1 MSKNAANVL
10 LVDDDPL
17 VLMNH
22 SDILEDAGFLVS
34 RAESLAQGWNLFQGR
49 PFDVMVCD
57 HDLGDGK
64 GWDLVR
70 KIEGSGAALPVVYL
84 SAALPKTLDEAASLA
99 LVKRVL
105 AKPVSKEALLE
116 AVSELANG
124 SQGQEPTKY
133 PKLVGD
139 EERRILLDSISL
151 EDEKD

>member
-1 MSKNAANVL
+1 MVRHGASVL

-22 SDILEDAGFLVS
+22 SDILEDAGYLVS
-34 RAESLAQGWNLFQGR
+34 RAEGVGQGWNVLQGR
-49 PFDVMVCD
+49 VFDVMVCD

-70 KIEGSGAALPVVYL
+70 RIEGSGRNLPVVYL
-84 SAALPKTLDEAASLA
+84 SAALPKTLEEAASLP

-105 AKPVSKEALLE
+105 AKPVSKESLLE
-116 AVSELANG
+116 AVSELVMG
-124 SQGQEPTKY
+124 GQGLESKY

-139 EERRILLDSISL
+139 EERRMLLDSISP
-151 EDEKD
+151 ESQ

>member
-1 MSKNAANVL
+1 MARHGASVL

-22 SDILEDAGFLVS
+22 SDILEDAGYLVS
-34 RAESLAQGWNLFQGR
+34 RAEGVGQGWNVFQSR

-70 KIEGSGAALPVVYL
+70 KLQGSGGSVPVVYL
-84 SAALPKTLDEAASLA
+84 SAALPKTLEEAAALP

-105 AKPVSKEALLE
+105 AKPVSKDALLE
-116 AVSELANG
+116 AVGELAQRG
-124 SQGQEPTKY
+124 GGLDSKY

-139 EERRILLDSISL
+139 EERRMLLDAISL
-151 EDEKD
+151 KNE

>member
-1 MSKNAANVL
+1 MPKNAANVL

-34 RAESLAQGWNLFQGR
+34 RAESVGQGWNVFKGR

-70 KIEGSGAALPVVYL
+70 KIEGSGSALPVVYL
-84 SAALPKTLDEAASLA
+84 SAALPKTLDEAAA
-99 LVKRVL
+99 IPLVKRVL

-116 AVSELANG
+116 AVSELAKG
-124 SQGQEPTKY
+124 SQGGETSKY

-139 EERRILLDSISL
+139 EERRMLLDSISP
-151 EDEKD
+151 EDERT